1 MRRIICFMLFVLT
14 ALTASAQDSLLFKGR
29 VVNDEYQV
37 WIDMDF
43 ERKNVT
49 VPDQEL
55 FGELPGYLGARRDT
69 RKWLILDTEVNGRQA
84 GLTIIND
91 YGSDDLT
98 SRFTR
103 NDDGTYTLEQL
114 DGSPLRIVVN
124 NKWVKL
130 PKRLVFHREKK

>member
-14 ALTASAQDSLLFKGR
+14 ALTVSAQDSLLFKGR

-69 RKWLILDTEVNGRQA
+69 RKWLILDTEVNGQQTE
-84 GLTIIND
+84 LTIIND

-98 SRFTR
+98 ARFTR